1 MTHVFLQE
9 VGTYCYIITT
19 LSSLYERECL
29 CFRVINLF
37 TFIIT
42 KLTTVGETGVRWPKN
57 HIIGRA
63 QLAGAFAFEYE

>member
-1 MTHVFLQE
+1 MFSSNQFV
-9 VGTYCYIITT
+9 YI
-19 LSSLYERECL
+19 Y
-29 CFRVINLF
+29 NH
-37 TFIIT
+37 